1 MTQDQEEKG
10 MCDNTQKNPAAEEA
24 GKDYTTYPEGFEQLA
39 KDIDAPTDDLEVRKR
54 MLVGLLASLKD

>member
-1 MTQDQEEKG
+1 
-10 MCDNTQKNPAAEEA
+10 MCDNAQGKPAAEAA

-39 KDIDAPTDDLEVRKR
+39 KDIDAPTDDLEARKR